1 MLHYNPAEMLASV
14 CAVAAMDARPEQRLI
29 LYLYINPAVGSGDMV
44 SNIKKEG
51 SQGKKQF
58 KVVSMIKKDGSQGK
72 KQFKVVSMIKKDGSQ
87 GKRQSATKHLYP
99 LTRAFVDLVK
109 SRKQIRS
116 LQSSISHFIHKEMEI
131 GGGTK
136 QNMYSASRPC
146 FFANNADLTYD
157 IEQKKIKKILVQSVP
172 SRTMPRYSYRGG
184 NVENELDERTKTNH
198 VDYEGRAKH
207 PQHVEIEMYPSDGVH
222 LTNFNLIKESDVDN
236 RLTHRFLSLICHDQ
250 VFILKHLNSYLSS
263 SNRKADAQQICKLIM
278 AVTAQT
284 NASQLPSGPFQ
295 HNSISHNIIPTAD
308 YDIHI
313 CTTSH
318 EFTCAHDCFGLKIQK
333 KIIIARYKNAGKSMN
348 IPICEE
354 LIIQLKEPNTT
365 GVKDSQCLTN
375 YKLCLVLSVSIIS
388 ATEHPS
394 DESGK
399 ESHPSSSLHFF
410 GDNALTICLNKET
423 SSMLQDRTRLC
434 ARLAGK
440 FCRCILDI
448 HSHDKDTRDR
458 CSKYFD
464 VMFNDHAGDIARFGG
479 LRSVK
484 YHTVQDE
491 REREKL
497 TDLERKLSE
506 VNSTIDGK
514 NKELIALATNR
525 ADIARIKSD
534 VTKGVEIAR
543 SKSDGEDG
551 VYPDEESA
559 TTNVET
565 PVQEE
570 GTLDAREATLTTEIE
585 ALKRTKN
592 MTTAAVE
599 LQKAVVNG
607 APDEITAK
615 HMSLTSFVIR
625 QNVRSL
631 IQVQNGE
638 PCHTG
643 HCESSQSFSIVTLNP
658 RNGKNYVFIVTHFS
672 GVGGEEKLNLLG
684 VGGMQMFSQMSE
696 PTKTSKLDIEHEL
709 KTMIQSDFDLEHEL
723 SLINF

>member
-58 KVVSMIKKDGSQGK
+58 KVVSMIKKE
-72 KQFKVVSMIKKDGSQ
+72 GSQ

-136 QNMYSASRPC
+136 QNMYNASRPC

-157 IEQKKIKKILVQSVP
+157 IEQKKIKKILVQAPP
-172 SRTMPRYSYRGG
+172 SKTMPRYSYRGG
-184 NVENELDERTKTNH
+184 DVENELDERTKTYH

-207 PQHVEIEMYPSDGVH
+207 PLHVDIDMYPSDGRH
-222 LTNFNLIKESDVDN
+222 FENFNLIQESDVDN

-263 SNRKADAQQICKLIM
+263 SNRKADAQQISKLIM

-318 EFTCAHDCFGLKIQK
+318 EFTCAHDCFGLNIQK
-333 KIIIARYKNAGKSMN
+333 KIIMARYKNAGKSMN

-365 GVKDSQCLTN
+365 GVKDSRCLTN
-375 YKLCLVLSVSIIS
+375 SKRCLVLSVSIIS
-388 ATEHPS
+388 ATERLTDGSDQETHP
-394 DESGK
+394 G
-399 ESHPSSSLHFF
+399 SSLHFF

-448 HSHDKDTRDR
+448 HSHDKDTRDK

-464 VMFNDHAGDIARFGG
+464 VMFSDHAAYLGRFEG
-479 LRSVK
+479 LRS
-484 YHTVQDE
+484 
-491 REREKL
+491 
-497 TDLERKLSE
+497 
-506 VNSTIDGK
+506 N
-514 NKELIALATNR
+514 NKQPAKAAKDDQALALLEQGLETLKGDINDKNQSMMAILDR
-525 ADIARIKSD
+525 RTALAEAKSALAEAKSETGDSIVPPTDTFPSIQEKFENESDESLAAMEESLLLEIDRLKIKQKADIIM
-534 VTKGVEIAR
+534 
-543 SKSDGEDG
+543 
-551 VYPDEESA
+551 
-559 TTNVET
+559 
-565 PVQEE
+565 
-570 GTLDAREATLTTEIE
+570 IE
-585 ALKRTKN
+585 NKR
-592 MTTAAVE
+592 
-599 LQKAVVNG
+599 AVVNG
-607 APDEITAK
+607 APGETTAK
-615 HMSLTSFVIR
+615 HISLTSFVIR

-672 GVGGEEKLNLLG
+672 GDKRDKKLNLLEAG
-684 VGGMQMFSQMSE
+684 PVQFFSQMSE